1 MRRPVDPAAW
11 MIGGARLVPQ
21 LWLGPASGVKAAEA
35 TSAAGAA
42 ELAVADR
49 WFPSSKTHHGCGGY
63 LADLKLGNRRWVCP
77 MRERVDRDVNAA
89 CNILVAAGLAETQ
102 TVCGGSVSRGQ
113 SLAVPVKQEPADAL
127 PEEAEDARRW
137 WPSCNRPLNVSLRFT
152 PSARPGNRRAVQ
164 QLQRAG
170 LGTAPAMVTSSG

>member
-1 MRRPVDPAAW
+1 
-11 MIGGARLVPQ
+11 
-21 LWLGPASGVKAAEA
+21 
-35 TSAAGAA
+35 
-42 ELAVADR
+42 
-49 WFPSSKTHHGCGGY
+49 
-63 LADLKLGNRRWVCP
+63 
-77 MRERVDRDVNAA
+77 VDRDANAA

-102 TVCGGSVSRGQ
+102 TACGGSVSPGQ
-113 SLAVPVKQEPADAL
+113 PLAVPVKQEPADAL